1 MVTCG
6 AFRLRERRPYERT
19 VVSRNPHYYEAGLVT
34 LDEITFIPVA
44 DAAAGLNLYRTNSAH
59 AMTGDR
65 LPPLFT
71 SRVGRKKDVYSVSAL
86 FHIHPFFNC
95 RKPPLDNVLLRYAM
109 NMATD
114 KEEMADAFGKGR
126 TPAKTAVPR
135 INGYEPPEK
144 IMMAIGERHYDVLSY
159 NPAAARELLA
169 RAGFPNGIGHNGVQ
183 LSFEYLIPDLPHSLP
198 MAEILQQQWHR
209 NLNLPIKIVS
219 QELTAFINTVISGQF
234 AIAEDGCGDYQD
246 PNTFLGV
253 WETGAPL
260 SAAWSA
266 PEYDAM
272 MRTANSEVLPIMRLK
287 ELRRC
292 EEYLLRAMPL
302 VPLLFYGYAGFQKPY
317 VRGLGTNFFDV
328 HPFKYTWID
337 TKWRPS

>member
-1 MVTCG
+1 
-6 AFRLRERRPYERT
+6 
-19 VVSRNPHYYEAGLVT
+19 
-34 LDEITFIPVA
+34 
-44 DAAAGLNLYRTNSAH
+44 
-59 AMTGDR
+59 
-65 LPPLFT
+65 
-71 SRVGRKKDVYSVSAL
+71 
-86 FHIHPFFNC
+86 
-95 RKPPLDNVLLRYAM
+95 M

-126 TPAKTAVPR
+126 APAKTWVPR
-135 INGYEPPEK
+135 FNGYEPPDK
-144 IMMAIGERHYDVLSY
+144 ITVTIGGQHYDVLSY

-169 RAGFPNGIGHNGVQ
+169 RAGFPNGIGHNGLQ
-183 LSFEYLIPDLPHSLP
+183 LSFQYLIPDLPDSLP
-198 MAEILQQQWHR
+198 MAEILQQQWRR
-209 NLNLPIKIVS
+209 NLNLSIRIVI
-219 QELTAFINTVISGQF
+219 QELTAFINTVVSGQF
-234 AIAEDGCGDYQD
+234 GIAEDGCGDYQD

-272 MRTANSEVLPIMRLK
+272 LRRANSEVLPIMRLK